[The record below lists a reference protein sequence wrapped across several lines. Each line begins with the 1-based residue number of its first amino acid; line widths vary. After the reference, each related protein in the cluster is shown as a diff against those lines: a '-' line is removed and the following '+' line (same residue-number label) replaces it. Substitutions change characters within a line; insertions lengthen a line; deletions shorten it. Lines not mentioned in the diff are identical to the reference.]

1 MNKFLKSEIIVLSAL
16 LSACSILYEL
26 MLANVLSLLT
36 GNQVL
41 WQAVTIAVYVGGLG
55 FGAYWSERIQNPLR
69 SLVRVELL
77 ISLLGGVSLLL
88 IYFVHGIQN
97 FSKFLLFI
105 ASGYNGG
112 AVIGSEL
119 GFELSYLAITQMITL
134 AIGILTGFELP
145 ILLKI
150 SEENKDQK
158 IKEGEVLGANYFGT
172 LFGTICFSFWMKPNF
187 DLLNSAVIT
196 SSLNYLILMYLV
208 WKSSK
213 NILKKF
219 LFVVAF
225 MFFVL
230 LFKFNNL
237 FMDEFLKFHY
247 YLPRFTFQERIPK
260 EQLLQTVLDQPKIE
274 RSKSLYQY
282 LDFVTF
288 NKDKND
294 FTFSLDQHFQFNS
307 KNEHYYHQS
316 FAHVPIMFNQKIPK
330 EVLVL
335 GAGDG
340 LLIREL
346 NRYSEIVSI
355 TNVELDEAVINVAKN
370 DSRVLA
376 LNKNSYAD
384 PRVKV
389 EIGDGFYYVRNTEKY
404 FDAIYVDFPYPNN
417 FDLARL
423 YSIEIYSFLA
433 KRLKPNGYI
442 ILDAPL
448 ESEVSNNLG
457 EAVMDVPFSAQNFE
471 TNSVLLSSLSFAG
484 FRYLFPFEV
493 NGETFIIASVSPI
506 HLDVDMDQS
515 INKEMFSDDVFQ
527 LVKKIRTQQFPHE
540 IKEEHINSVFSPKI
554 GLGKY

>member
-1 MNKFLKSEIIVLSAL
+1 MIKFSKREILILSAL

-55 FGAYWSERIQNPLR
+55 FGAYWSEKIKNPLK
-69 SLVRVELL
+69 SLVRVEFL

-88 IYFVHGIQN
+88 IYFVHGVQN

-105 ASGYNGG
+105 ASGYSGG
-112 AVIGSEL
+112 SVIGSEL
-119 GFELSYLAITQMITL
+119 GFELSYLAITQLITL
-134 AIGILTGFELP
+134 AIGILTGLELP

-150 SEENKDQK
+150 SEDNSDQK
-158 IKEGEVLGANYFGT
+158 VKEGEVLGANYFGT
-172 LFGTICFSFWMKPNF
+172 LFGTICFSFWMKPSF
-187 DLLNSAVIT
+187 DLLNSAVLT
-196 SSLNYLILMYLV
+196 ASLNYLILLYLV

-213 NILKKF
+213 NIFKKIGF
-219 LFVVAF
+219 ALVSI
-225 MFFVL
+225 FFVF
-230 LFKFNNL
+230 LFKFNNY
-237 FMDEFLKFHY
+237 FIDEFLKFHY

-260 EQLLQTVLDQPKIE
+260 DQLLQKVLAQPKIE

-288 NKDKND
+288 NKEQKD

-307 KNEHYYHQS
+307 KNEHFYHQS
-316 FAHVPIMFNQKIPK
+316 FAHVPIMFNQKVPK
-330 EVLVL
+330 DILVL

-346 NRYSEIVSI
+346 NRYQEISSI

-370 DSRVLA
+370 DPRVLE

-389 EIGDGFYYVRNTEKY
+389 EIGDGFYYVRNTDRY

-433 KRLKPNGYI
+433 KRLKPNGFI

-448 ESEVSNNLG
+448 ESEVNNNFG
-457 EAVMDVPFSAQNFE
+457 EAVMDAPFSPQNFE

-493 NGETFIIASVSPI
+493 NGETFIIASIAPI
-506 HLDVDMDQS
+506 HLDVNMDLA
-515 INKEMFSDDVFQ
+515 INKNMFSDDVFQ
-527 LVKKIRTQQFPHE
+527 LVKRIRTQQFPHE
-540 IKEEHINSVFSPKI
+540 IKEEHVNSVFSPKI

>member
-1 MNKFLKSEIIVLSAL
+1 MIKFSKREILILSAL

-55 FGAYWSERIQNPLR
+55 FGAYWSEKIKKPLK
-69 SLVRVELL
+69 SLVRVEFL

-88 IYFVHGIQN
+88 IYFVHGVQN

-105 ASGYNGG
+105 ASGYSGG
-112 AVIGSEL
+112 SVIGSEL
-119 GFELSYLAITQMITL
+119 GFELSYLAITQLITL
-134 AIGILTGFELP
+134 GIGILTGLELP

-150 SEENKDQK
+150 SEDNSDQK
-158 IKEGEVLGANYFGT
+158 VKEGEVLGANYFGT
-172 LFGTICFSFWMKPNF
+172 LFGTICFSFWMKPSF
-187 DLLNSAVIT
+187 DLLNSAVLT
-196 SSLNYLILMYLV
+196 ASLNYLILLYLV

-213 NILKKF
+213 NIFKKIGF
-219 LFVVAF
+219 AIVSI
-225 MFFVL
+225 FFVF
-230 LFKFNNL
+230 LFKFNNY
-237 FMDEFLKFHY
+237 FIDEFLKFHY

-260 EQLLQTVLDQPKIE
+260 DELLQKVLEQPKIE

-288 NKDKND
+288 NKEQKD

-307 KNEHYYHQS
+307 KNEHFYHQS
-316 FAHVPIMFNQKIPK
+316 FAHVPIMFNQKVPK
-330 EVLVL
+330 DILVL

-346 NRYSEIVSI
+346 NRYQEISSI

-370 DSRVLA
+370 DPRVLE

-389 EIGDGFYYVRNTEKY
+389 EIGDGFYYVRNTDRY

-433 KRLKPNGYI
+433 KRLKPNGFI

-448 ESEVSNNLG
+448 ESEVNNNFG
-457 EAVMDVPFSAQNFE
+457 EAVMDAPFSPQNFE

-493 NGETFIIASVSPI
+493 NGETFIIASIAPI
-506 HLDVDMDQS
+506 HLDVNMDLA
-515 INKEMFSDDVFQ
+515 INKNMFSDDVFQ
-527 LVKKIRTQQFPHE
+527 LVKRIRTQQFPHE
-540 IKEEHINSVFSPKI
+540 IKEEHVNSVFSPKI

>member
-1 MNKFLKSEIIVLSAL
+1 MNKFSKVEILTLSAL

-55 FGAYWSERIQNPLR
+55 FGAYWSEKIKEPLKY
-69 SLVRVELL
+69 LVRVEFL
-77 ISLLGGVSLLL
+77 ISILGGVSLLL
-88 IYFVHGIQN
+88 IYFVHGVQN

-105 ASGYNGG
+105 ASGYSGG

-134 AIGILTGFELP
+134 AIGILTGLELP

-150 SEENKDQK
+150 SEENSNEKV
-158 IKEGEVLGANYFGT
+158 KEGEVLGANYFGT

-187 DLLNSAVIT
+187 DLLNSAVLT
-196 SSLNYLILMYLV
+196 ASLNYLILLYLV

-213 NILKKF
+213 NIFKKF
-219 LFVVAF
+219 
-225 MFFVL
+225 FFVTFSL
-230 LFKFNNL
+230 CFVFLFKFNNY
-237 FMDEFLKFHY
+237 FMSEFLKFHY
-247 YLPRFTFQERIPK
+247 YLPRFTFQDRIPK
-260 EQLLQTVLDQPKIE
+260 EDLLRTVLKQPEIE

-288 NKDKND
+288 NQDKKD

-307 KNEHYYHQS
+307 KNEHFYHQS
-316 FAHVPIMFNQKIPK
+316 FAHVPIMFSEKVPK
-330 EVLVL
+330 DILVL

-346 NRYSEIVSI
+346 NRYNEIQSI

-370 DSRVLA
+370 DPRVLA
-376 LNKNSYAD
+376 LNKNSYSD
-384 PRVKV
+384 PRVKI
-389 EIGDGFYYVRNTEKY
+389 EIGDGFYYVRNTDKY

-433 KRLKPNGYI
+433 KRLKANGYI

-457 EAVMDVPFSAQNFE
+457 EAVMDAPFSSQNFE

-493 NGETFIIASVSPI
+493 NGETFIIASINPI
-506 HLDVDMDQS
+506 HLDVDMDTS
-515 INKEMFSDDVFQ
+515 INKNMFSEEVFH

-540 IKEEHINSVFSPKI
+540 ISEKHINSVFSPKI
-554 GLGKY
+554 GLGRY